1 VTYKELKIT
10 RRSPHLGAF
19 VEGVNL
25 HESPKPSSV
34 AEIKSALLEF
44 GVIFF
49 RNQTIDK
56 TQQLR

>member
-1 VTYKELKIT
+1 MTYKELKIT

-34 AEIKSALLEF
+34 R
-44 GVIFF
+44 G
-49 RNQTIDK
+49 NQVFIAAVPV
-56 TQQLR
+56 